1 MAKSFSIIPIFID
14 RFGPTVMIR
23 FLFLILLMLPVIAKA
38 QLEEDYSSNSYFAK
52 MNNTLNLRL
61 DLDNDVR
68 SFEYDGIDEDY
79 SIEPNTNLRL
89 GVAINY
95 RFISLKIGFSP
106 KFLQADDSSLK
117 GNTKIFKLGLN
128 IFFKDFY
135 QNFDFNQV
143 KGYYV
148 NDFEDPLLS
157 SLQGNDEYIILPNL
171 KTLSITGT
179 TYYRFNENYSFK
191 AVVNQN
197 EIQTKSTGSLIPS
210 LYYGYFE
217 ITDET
222 TPQDIKSWFAIL
234 NAGYYYTFVI
244 NKSWYSNLGLSA
256 GLGPE
261 FNKLIT
267 RVGEDLPSVTTRHN
281 NLAVNISTQIG
292 LGYNSSRFYG
302 GTSLNGSATSRDEQS
317 VIRFNSV
324 RGYFKIY
331 IGYRFDAPK
340 SFERGMDWIE
350 SKNPFKKK

>member
-1 MAKSFSIIPIFID
+1 M
-14 RFGPTVMIR
+14 TR
-23 FLFLILLMLPVIAKA
+23 FLFLILFMLPVIAKA

-68 SFEYDGIDEDY
+68 SFEYKGIDEDY
-79 SIEPNTNLRL
+79 SIEPNTNLRM

-106 KFLQADDSSLK
+106 KFLQSDDSELK
-117 GNTKIFKLGLN
+117 GNTNIFKLSLN
-128 IFFKDFY
+128 IFFKDIL
-135 QNFDFNQV
+135 QNFDYNQV

-148 NDFEDPLLS
+148 SGFVDPILGNT
-157 SLQGNDEYIILPNL
+157 QGNDDYIILPDL
-171 KTLSITGT
+171 KTLSITGN
-179 TYYRFNENYSFK
+179 TYYRFNENYSYK
-191 AVVNQN
+191 AIVNQN
-197 EIQTKSTGSLIPS
+197 EIQTRSAGSFIPS

-217 ITDET
+217 ITDQT
-222 TPQDIKSWFAIL
+222 TPQDIKSFFVLL

-261 FNKLIT
+261 FNKLVT
-267 RVGEDLPSVTTRHN
+267 RVGEDLPTVTTRHN

-292 LGYNSSRFYG
+292 LGYNAKRFYG
-302 GTSLNGSATSRDEQS
+302 GTTLNGSATSRDEQS

-324 RGYFKIY
+324 RGYFKIFV
-331 IGYRFDAPK
+331 GYRFDAPK

>member
-1 MAKSFSIIPIFID
+1 M
-14 RFGPTVMIR
+14 VR
-23 FLFLILLMLPVIAKA
+23 FLVFVLIMLPLISKA
-38 QLEEDYSSNSYFAK
+38 QLEEDSSNSYYIK

-68 SFEYDGIDEDY
+68 SFEYEGVNDNY
-79 SIEPNTNLRL
+79 SIEPNTNLRM
-89 GVAINY
+89 GVAFNY

-106 KFLQADDSSLK
+106 KFLQADDSELK
-117 GNTKIFKLGLN
+117 GKTKIFKIALN
-128 IFFKDFY
+128 IFYKDLY

-148 NDFEDPLLS
+148 NDFEDPTLGIFP
-157 SLQGNDEYIILPNL
+157 GNEEYIILPDL
-171 KTLSITGT
+171 KTLSFTGT

-191 AVVNQN
+191 AVINQN
-197 EIQTKSTGSLIPS
+197 EIQTKSTGSFIPS

-222 TPQDIKSWFAIL
+222 TPQDIKSFFAIL

-244 NKSWYSNLGLSA
+244 NKSWYSNLGLST

-267 RVGEDLPSVTTRHN
+267 RVDENIPEVITRHN

-302 GTSLNGSATSRDEQS
+302 GTTLNGSATNRDEKS
-317 VIRFNSV
+317 VIRFSSV

-331 IGYRFDAPK
+331 VGYRFDAPR
-340 SFERGMDWIE
+340 SFEKAMDWIE
-350 SKNPFKKK
+350 SKNPFKKG

>member
-1 MAKSFSIIPIFID
+1 M
-14 RFGPTVMIR
+14 TR
-23 FLFLILLMLPVIAKA
+23 FLFIFLFMLPAISLA
-38 QLEEDYSSNSYFAK
+38 QLEEDYTSNSYFAK

-68 SFEYDGIDEDY
+68 SFEYDGVEDNY

-89 GVAINY
+89 GVAVNY

-106 KFLQADDSSLK
+106 KFLQADDASLK
-117 GNTKIFKLGLN
+117 GNTKIFKLALN
-128 IFFKDFY
+128 IFYKDLL
-135 QNFDFNQV
+135 QNFDFNKV

-148 NDFEDPLLS
+148 SGFEDPTFGN
-157 SLQGNDEYIILPNL
+157 LQGDEDYIILPNL
-171 KTLSITGT
+171 KTLSFTGT
-179 TYYRFNENYSFK
+179 TWYRFNENYSFK

-197 EIQTKSTGSLIPS
+197 EIQTKSAGSFIPS

-222 TPQDIKSWFAIL
+222 TPQDIKSYFITL

-244 NKSWYSNLGLSA
+244 NKSWYSNLGLST

-267 RVGEDLPSVTTRHN
+267 RVGEDLPDVTTRHN
-281 NLAVNISTQIG
+281 NVALNISTQIG

-302 GTSLNGSATSRDEQS
+302 GTSLNGSATNRNEKS

-324 RGYFKIY
+324 QGYFKIY
-331 IGYRFDAPK
+331 VGYRFDAPK

-350 SKNPFKKK
+350 SKNPFKKS

>member
-1 MAKSFSIIPIFID
+1 
-14 RFGPTVMIR
+14 MIR
-23 FLFLILLMLPVIAKA
+23 VSILFFLLLPFLATA

-68 SFEYDGIDEDY
+68 SFEYEGVDETY
-79 SIEPNTNLRL
+79 SVEPNTNLRL

-106 KFLQADDSSLK
+106 KFLQADDAELK
-117 GNTKIFKLGLN
+117 GKTKIFKISLN
-128 IFFKDFY
+128 IFYKDLM

-148 NDFEDPLLS
+148 DGFQDPLLG
-157 SLQGNDEYIILPNL
+157 SLQNDNEYIILPDL
-171 KTLSITGT
+171 KTLSFTGT
-179 TYYRFNENYSFK
+179 TWYRFNENYSFK

-197 EIQTKSTGSLIPS
+197 EIQTKSTGSFIPS

-217 ITDET
+217 ITDKT
-222 TPQDIKSWFAIL
+222 TPEDIKSLFAIL
-234 NAGYYYTFVI
+234 NAGYYYSFVI
-244 NKSWYSNLGLSA
+244 NKSWYSNLGLAA
-256 GLGPE
+256 GLGAE

-267 RVGEDLPSVTTRHN
+267 RQGDDLPEIVTRHN
-281 NLAVNISTQIG
+281 NVAASISTQIG
-292 LGYNSSRFYG
+292 LGYNSTRFYG
-302 GTSLNGSATSRDEQS
+302 GTTLNGSATNRGDQS
-317 VIRFNSV
+317 VIKFNSV